1 MTNKET
7 RDTQSKTKPT
17 TWQWTAWPK
26 VEIVIYP
33 EDMTDFYETQNM
45 FKIRMRV

>member
-17 TWQWTAWPK
+17 TWQ
-26 VEIVIYP
+26 I
-33 EDMTDFYETQNM
+33 
-45 FKIRMRV
+45 

>member
-17 TWQWTAWPK
+17 TWHPLTTMIYLKKKKLWT
-26 VEIVIYP
+26 
-33 EDMTDFYETQNM
+33 
-45 FKIRMRV
+45 